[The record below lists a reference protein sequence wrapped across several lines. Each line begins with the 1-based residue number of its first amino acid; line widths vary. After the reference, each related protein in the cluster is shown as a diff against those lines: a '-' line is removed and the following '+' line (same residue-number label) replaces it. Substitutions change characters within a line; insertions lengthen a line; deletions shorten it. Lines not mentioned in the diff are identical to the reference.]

1 MAISVR
7 ITHKIMII
15 VGLSLSCVAVLVTL
29 NLFSLHRAMV
39 ADRKMAVR
47 QVVETAVSVVTFH
60 YRQAQAGVESEEDAK
75 RRARDAVRAMR
86 FGQGDYLFIYN
97 TNGVTE
103 VHGTRQELEG
113 RQRIDEKDADG
124 FAFIRHQ
131 LDNAAKGGGYTS
143 YRFTKTGGGDT
154 LFEKIS
160 YEAPF
165 APWNWVLASGVYL
178 DDIDAAF
185 RAELY
190 RVLGGLAVVLVVLLG
205 ATLLLGRGLTRPILA
220 LDQVMRRLADNDF
233 SVAVPGADRP
243 DEIGDMARAVQVFRE
258 NGLAMTKLRQE
269 SEAAEQRRAEQRAA
283 EMRALAD
290 GVEREIK
297 TVVDDVSAQVGQL
310 QASAATLTHTARTTS
325 DQSARAAEA
334 AAAAGGGIEIVAAA
348 AEELTASINAISQE
362 MARTAEMNRRAI
374 DEATRTRAIADG
386 LSSAASRIGDVV
398 ELITA
403 IAGQTNLLALNATIE
418 AARAGEAGKGFAVVA
433 GEVKHLANQTAQATG
448 EIGQQVTAIQTAT
461 REVVAAIET
470 IGGTIDGLGQA
481 TATIASAVEE
491 QGAATREIARNVQMA
506 ADGVGRTGQDL
517 TLVREAAGHTDRES
531 AEVGSVADDLLTRV
545 QGLSTRMDGFIAS
558 VRRA

>member
-47 QVVETAVSVVTFH
+47 QVVETAVSVVAFH
-60 YRQAQAGVESEEDAK
+60 YRQAQAGTESEEEAK

-205 ATLLLGRGLTRPILA
+205 ATLMLGRGLTRPILA
-220 LDQVMRRLADNDF
+220 LDGVMRRLADNDF
-233 SVAVPGADRP
+233 SVTVPGADRP
-243 DEIGDMARAVQVFRE
+243 DEIGDMARAVEVFRE

-297 TVVDDVSAQVGQL
+297 TVVDDVGAQVGQL
-310 QASAATLTHTARTTS
+310 QASAATLTQTARTTS

-334 AAAAGGGIEIVAAA
+334 AVAAGGGIEIVAAA

-374 DEATRTRAIADG
+374 DEATRTREIANG
-386 LSSAASRIGDVV
+386 LSGAASRIGDVV

>member
-15 VGLSLSCVAVLVTL
+15 VGLSLSCIAVLVTL

-97 TNGVTE
+97 TNGITE

-220 LDQVMRRLADNDF
+220 LDLVMRRLADNDF
-233 SVAVPGADRP
+233 TVAVPGADRR

-297 TVVDDVSAQVGQL
+297 TVVDDVGAQVGQL
-310 QASAATLTHTARTTS
+310 QASAATLTQTARTTS

-334 AAAAGGGIEIVAAA
+334 ASAAGGGIEIVAAA

-374 DEATRTRAIADG
+374 DEAARTRAIANG

-448 EIGQQVTAIQTAT
+448 EIGQQVAAIQTAT
-461 REVVAAIET
+461 REVVSAIEV